1 MIGLL
6 AVLLGIA
13 GATGF
18 VLGFVVATF
27 LNDGDEDQR

>member
-6 AVLLGIA
+6 AVLLGVA

-27 LNDGDEDQR
+27 LDGAWEG